1 MGALESTVMSIPA
14 GEAPGWSGTA
24 LGLLEGAVRRHGGW
38 DAWRALRAVVVQP
51 RSLSGLVPFSKG
63 YGRTFRLPPRAEIEP
78 HEGRAVFDDY
88 PAPGASGTF
97 ARGTLSLAD
106 PRGAVVASVENG
118 RASFRGLR
126 KLRRWSA
133 ADALYFFGYALT
145 HYHALPFTL
154 GRGRPLGIRRA
165 RYEGRWLTGVEVE
178 LPAELHAHTR
188 CQTFYFE
195 DDGLL
200 RRHDYVADIIG
211 PWARGAHFWSGFVT
225 VGGLEMATVRH
236 VVLRL
241 GRRATPVVALHAEL
255 ALSSE
260 RDPASPSDAVQQRR

>member
-1 MGALESTVMSIPA
+1 MSIPA

-38 DAWRALRAVVVQP
+38 EAWRALRGVVVQP
-51 RSLSGLVPFSKG
+51 KSLSGAVPWSKG
-63 YGRTFRLPPRAEIEP
+63 YGRTFGLPPRAEIEP
-78 HEGRAVFDDY
+78 HAGRAVFLDY
-88 PAPGASGTF
+88 PTPGATGTF
-97 ARGTLSLAD
+97 ARGALTLVDA
-106 PRGAVVASVENG
+106 RGAVVASAENARG
-118 RASFRGLR
+118 AFRGPR

-154 GRGRPLGIRRA
+154 GRGRPLGLRRA
-165 RYEGRWLTGVEVE
+165 RYAGRRLTGVEVE
-178 LPAELHAHTR
+178 LPVELHTHSR
-188 CQTFYFE
+188 RQTFYFE
-195 DDGLL
+195 EDGLL

-211 PWARGAHFWSGFVT
+211 PWARGAHLWRDFVT

-241 GRRATPVVALHAEL
+241 GRTTTPLVALHAEL

-260 RDPASPSDAVQQRR
+260 RGPASPPPAGQNS

>member
-1 MGALESTVMSIPA
+1 MSIPA
-14 GEAPGWSGTA
+14 SEAPGWSGRA
-24 LGLLEGAVRRHGGW
+24 LALLEGAVRRHGGW
-38 DAWRALRAVVVQP
+38 DAWRALRVVVAQP
-51 RSLSGLVPFSKG
+51 KSLSGLVPWSKG
-63 YGRTFRLPPRAEIEP
+63 YGRTFPLPPRAEIEP
-78 HEGRAVFDDY
+78 HEGKAVFVDY
-88 PAPGASGTF
+88 PAPGATGTF
-97 ARGTLSLAD
+97 ARGALRLAD
-106 PRGAVVASVENG
+106 PRGAVVASAENG

-133 ADALYFFGYALT
+133 VDALYFFGYALT

-165 RYEGRWLTGVEVE
+165 RYAGRRLTGVEVE
-178 LPAELHAHTR
+178 LPAELHTHAR
-188 CQTFYFE
+188 RQTFYFE

-211 PWARGAHFWSGFVT
+211 PWARGAHFWRDFVT

-241 GRRATPVVALHAEL
+241 GRRTTPLVALHAEL
-255 ALSSE
+255 ALSVE
-260 RDPASPSDAVQQRR
+260 RGPAPPSPAGQNS